1 MAAKTK
7 AEVDAQS
14 AADRAWDSLNY
25 SYDQKAKK
33 INQNYDKA
41 YSQASNQQLARGMQR
56 SSYANQV
63 LAGVNQQR
71 NQALSDNEDALIA
84 DYQKWRYQID
94 RDEVE
99 DSKWWNEFNEKARQF
114 NATHELNRDI
124 ASNNYN
130 VQLEQLNQSAQ
141 RLALDNTIASNNYN
155 IANMQNWISQQGV
168 NNDYALG
175 LAKLEQGDKSLALDE
190 LKESNRHN
198 ETLAQQALTKE
209 LTSAELT
216 QKQSQFE
223 ASQAQTKELTE
234 AELAEKRRQFDEGL
248 KQKNSQFSDE
258 MAYKYAALALDDK
271 QGAEQLK
278 LEYDKLA
285 QQNDQFE
292 KEIDYNK
299 AASDQKYAYESAM
312 TLIQNGRMPSAELLA
327 MAGITNAD
335 DLAAL
340 QAIADHNLSQLTGTG
355 SSSGGGGSGSSGGSG
370 DNKGNGD
377 KQETS
382 EEFLARIGLT
392 KEQFGNAWNASANSA
407 KDTLNAAKDT
417 YNQNILNQINKFF
430 TPKSDN
436 HTPTGRNGTNAAAK
450 NSKDDDIKKIK

>member
-56 SSYANQV
+56 SSYAGQV

-155 IANMQNWISQQGV
+155 IANMQNWISQQGM

-198 ETLAQQALTKE
+198 ENLAQQALTKE

-234 AELAEKRRQFDEGL
+234 AELAEKQRQFNEGL
-248 KQKNSQFSDE
+248 KQKDSQFSDE
-258 MAYKYAALALDDK
+258 MAYKYAALDLDDK
-271 QGAEQLK
+271 HHTENLALQYAQLDEEK
-278 LEYDKLA
+278 RQFDENIDWDRAKTDK
-285 QQNDQFE
+285 Q
-292 KEIDYNK
+292 Y
-299 AASDQKYAYESAM
+299 ASNYAM
-312 TLIQNGRMPSAELLA
+312 TMIQNGFKPSKELLA
-327 MAGITNAD
+327 AAGISETDAETMYAWAD
-335 DLAAL
+335 QVMEERLKA
-340 QAIADHNLSQLTGTG
+340 NG
-355 SSSGGGGSGSSGGSG
+355 SGSGGNGGGNGGGGGDDDGG
-370 DNKGNGD
+370 DDKGND
-377 KQETS
+377 KPTDDS
-382 EEFLARIGLT
+382 IIDKLNKIRVT
-392 KEQFGNAWNASANSA
+392 TTTN
-407 KDTLNAAKDT
+407 KDDTPVEDKDSNKIRKTNKVTLNRISRALD
-417 YNQNILNQINKFF
+417 
-430 TPKSDN
+430 
-436 HTPTGRNGTNAAAK
+436 
-450 NSKDDDIKKIK
+450 